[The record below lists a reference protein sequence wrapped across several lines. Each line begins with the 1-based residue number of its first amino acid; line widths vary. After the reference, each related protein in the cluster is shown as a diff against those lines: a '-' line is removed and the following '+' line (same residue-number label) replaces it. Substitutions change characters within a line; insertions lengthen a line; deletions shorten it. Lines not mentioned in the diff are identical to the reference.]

1 MIRVLRTSFL
11 AFAGLVFLLAC
22 GERALFD
29 EARALPDD
37 GWDFRDTMD
46 FSFVITDTSGIYDVY
61 LHVRNEMQYSYSNLW
76 IFIGTTAPNGASQRD
91 TLDLILADETG
102 RWMGKG
108 TRSINTML
116 IPYMRNIKFPYLGI
130 YDMEIQHAMRDTV
143 LFHLHDIGVRIQRV
157 K

>member
-1 MIRVLRTSFL
+1 MIRVLRNSFL
-11 AFAGLVFLLAC
+11 AFTGLVLIMAC
-22 GERALFD
+22 GERALYD
-29 EARALPDD
+29 EAKALPQD

-46 FSFVITDTSGIYDVY
+46 FSFVITDTSDIYNVY

-76 IFIGTTAPNGASQRD
+76 IFVGTTAPNGATQRD
-91 TLDLILADETG
+91 TLELILADEAG
-102 RWMGKG
+102 RWLGKG

-130 YDMEIQHAMRDTV
+130 YSMGIQHAMRDTV
-143 LFHLHDIGVRIQRV
+143 LYHVHDIGVRIQPV